1 MRVAQQADNGFL
13 GWHTM
18 RKGQR
23 CRAMRHLTA
32 HQGFV
37 KAQTTGTIEFETRS
51 LDRQLISVQWDG
63 SFQMYVFPD
72 EIELVDSL
80 ELERADGET
89 SPARQFRVP
98 E

>member
-1 MRVAQQADNGFL
+1 
-13 GWHTM
+13 
-18 RKGQR
+18 
-23 CRAMRHLTA
+23 MRHLTA

-80 ELERADGET
+80 ELDKADRET

>member
-1 MRVAQQADNGFL
+1 
-13 GWHTM
+13 
-18 RKGQR
+18 
-23 CRAMRHLTA
+23 MRHLTA

-37 KAQTTGTIEFETRS
+37 KAQTIGTIEFETRS

-80 ELERADGET
+80 ELDSVDRET